1 MEKQRIEFI
10 DLTKGLC
17 ISLVA
22 LFHIH
27 CFETTTET
35 ALRFFRMPLYYF
47 LSGIFFR
54 EYAGLL
60 SFSVKKINKL
70 IIPYL
75 FFFLV
80 AYLAG
85 IVCHFLHFYEKGII
99 EEPFHWNMIF
109 DIFTKLSQGENIGYN
124 SPIWF
129 LISLFEVNI
138 LFYIL
143 RIGIKNDHILLLT
156 AFLIGILSILAGLD
170 KLPYFIDRSLIAFPF
185 FAVGYYCRNLILTT
199 KEIGKG
205 KLYLF
210 AACCFAFIYFCA
222 TLSEPTR
229 DTFFIHYLAG
239 LSGIGMILSVS
250 KALNK
255 LPLIS
260 YIGRY
265 SLVVLGF
272 HTFLVRPMRFI
283 FSFASPVGQYIL
295 SFIAIAILVRFLIIP
310 ISIKFFPYFTAQK
323 DLIKLPNKE

>member
-17 ISLVA
+17 ISLVV

-205 KLYLF
+205 
-210 AACCFAFIYFCA
+210 
-222 TLSEPTR
+222 
-229 DTFFIHYLAG
+229 
-239 LSGIGMILSVS
+239 
-250 KALNK
+250 
-255 LPLIS
+255 
-260 YIGRY
+260 
-265 SLVVLGF
+265 
-272 HTFLVRPMRFI
+272 
-283 FSFASPVGQYIL
+283 
-295 SFIAIAILVRFLIIP
+295 
-310 ISIKFFPYFTAQK
+310 
-323 DLIKLPNKE
+323 